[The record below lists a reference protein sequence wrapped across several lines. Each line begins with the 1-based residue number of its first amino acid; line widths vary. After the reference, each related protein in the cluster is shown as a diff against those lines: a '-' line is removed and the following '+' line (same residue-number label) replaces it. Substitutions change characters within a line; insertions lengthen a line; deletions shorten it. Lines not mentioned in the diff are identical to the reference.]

1 MGNLT
6 FPFRHQQKQEE
17 LLLHF
22 LPLFSIF
29 LIFCM
34 SQKAELPS
42 LTGHRT
48 KTRKRDEKQ
57 VNNPTGFRDSVIEG
71 LSKTGLEG
79 SDITENEVGVD
90 LDAVFKFLD
99 TAGNKLDYR
108 RYGEVLL
115 EILIAGGLL
124 APGGTYQNDD
134 GEYTQTRA
142 CIFQDASD
150 LDRAKAWDHHVF
162 VKIMRRYKYL
172 EKMLVEEMMKI
183 LVYLKGF
190 SEEHRLRLAR
200 VTALWVC
207 SGLLPQNRLQVII
220 NEHQVKAGVALDF
233 MPEILRVIKTEKG
246 ATSVLSLLKKSG
258 LDNNLDQLFPTNK
271 RTPENIKN
279 IFISADQQEIVTHLA
294 GMESVGAEKEVSRTL
309 KTSIND
315 EKPIKEI
322 EMDLNEAVKKNG
334 LGEHEAVAMIWQAVM
349 GALDSNK
356 REDLIQDQA
365 LRHLKQYIPLFAA
378 FTNSTKSE
386 MVLCNKIQ
394 EYCYDNQNL
403 LKCFNKIILLFYKTE
418 VLSEEVILKWYKD
431 GHIPKGWTVF
441 MEQMK
446 KFIDWL
452 EQAESEESS
461 DEED

>member
-1 MGNLT
+1 MGDS
-6 FPFRHQQKQEE
+6 FRLQNTDSYNFR
-17 LLLHF
+17 F
-22 LPLFSIF
+22 LPLVSIF
-29 LIFCM
+29 LLFCM

-71 LSKTGLEG
+71 LSKTGQEG
-79 SDITENEVGVD
+79 SDITEIEVGVD
-90 LDAVFKFLD
+90 LDAAFKFLD

-124 APGGTYQNDD
+124 APGGSYQNEGGDKPA
-134 GEYTQTRA
+134 TTRA
-142 CIFQDASD
+142 CVFQDAFD
-150 LDRAKAWDHHVF
+150 IDRVKAWDQQVF
-162 VKIMRRYKYL
+162 VKLMRRYKYL
-172 EKMLVEEMMKI
+172 EKMLVEEMKKI

-190 SEEHRLRLAR
+190 TDEHRQRLAQL
-200 VTALWVC
+200 TALWLC
-207 SGLLPQNRLQVII
+207 SGMVPPNTLQVVI
-220 NEHQVKAGVALDF
+220 NEHQ
-233 MPEILRVIKTEKG
+233 
-246 ATSVLSLLKKSG
+246 
-258 LDNNLDQLFPTNK
+258 
-271 RTPENIKN
+271 
-279 IFISADQQEIVTHLA
+279 
-294 GMESVGAEKEVSRTL
+294 
-309 KTSIND
+309 
-315 EKPIKEI
+315 IKEI

-334 LGEHEAVAMIWQAVM
+334 LGEHEAAAMIWQAVM
-349 GALDSNK
+349 GALDSNE

-431 GHIPKGWTVF
+431 GHIPKVWTVF
-441 MEQMK
+441 MEQLK